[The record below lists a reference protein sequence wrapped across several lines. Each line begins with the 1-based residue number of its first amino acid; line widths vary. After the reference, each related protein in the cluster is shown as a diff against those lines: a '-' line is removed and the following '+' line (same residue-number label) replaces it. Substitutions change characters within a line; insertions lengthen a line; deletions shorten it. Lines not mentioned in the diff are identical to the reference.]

1 MISLISKSA
10 TEAKLRGSKRVT
22 AAHMKQ
28 AVLKAEQFDFLNEI
42 VSKVA
47 DAPAPSSGGVGGGGG
62 KTEDEDEEGGAPTTG
77 TKKRKSGGR
86 KRKAKGEE
94 E

>member
-28 AVLKAEQFDFLNEI
+28 AVLKAEQFDFLNDI

-47 DAPAPSSGGVGGGGG
+47 DVPAPSGGGGG
-62 KTEDEDEEGGAPTTG
+62 KTDDEDEEGGAAPSTPAAG
-77 TKKRKSGGR
+77 TKKRKSAAR
-86 KRKAKGEE
+86 KRKVKGEE
-94 E
+94 